1 MRGFP
6 LRSLAATGFGA
17 AFSLAC
23 STADTPTANTPTAE
37 SPAAAVAEAGGL
49 TLTPQQ
55 SGTTNRLQAISPVS
69 STVAWASGTGGT
81 FTLTTDGGRHWR
93 AGVVRGA
100 EALEFRDVEGISATD
115 AYLLSAGTGED
126 ARIYRTADGGRT
138 WKLQFQNHN
147 PDAFY
152 DCFAFWTPSRALT
165 MADAVNGRFPVLRT
179 EDGLHWA
186 RIARRLPAALPGEAA
201 FAASGTCVATFGQN
215 RAWIATG
222 GAEHA
227 RILRTTDGGDTW
239 EAFATPIVQGTP
251 AAGIF
256 TVAFRDADHGIL
268 AGGDLEQANK
278 HTDNVATSSDG
289 GRTWRLAARTPF
301 LGAAY
306 GLTYVPRGSGGS
318 TGRTVVITGPG
329 GAAWSPDE
337 AQSWK
342 RIPGAKDYWA
352 AGFANR
358 HSGWLVGT
366 EGRIL
371 KVDLP
376 AVQ

>member
-6 LRSLAATGFGA
+6 TRSLAATGLAAA
-17 AFSLAC
+17 AFLAC
-23 STADTPTANTPTAE
+23 SSSDTPTAE
-37 SPAAAVAEAGGL
+37 SSVPAATAAAQAGP

-69 STVAWASGTGGT
+69 AAVAWASGTGGT
-81 FTLTTDGGRHWR
+81 YTLTTDGGRHWR
-93 AGVVRGA
+93 AGVVPGA
-100 EALEFRDVEGISATD
+100 EALEFRDVQGISAAE

-126 ARIYRTADGGRT
+126 ARVYHTSNGGAT
-138 WKLQFQNHN
+138 WQLQFQNHN
-147 PDAFY
+147 AAAFY
-152 DCFAFWTPSRALT
+152 DCFAFWTASRGLA
-165 MADAVNGRFPVLRT
+165 MADGVNGRFPVIRT
-179 EDGLHWA
+179 EDGRHWD
-186 RIARRLPAALPGEAA
+186 RIPQNLPAALPGEAA
-201 FAASGTCVATFGQN
+201 FAASGTCVTTFGAN

-227 RILRTTDGGDTW
+227 RILRTTDGGDSW
-239 EAFATPIVQGTP
+239 KAFATPIVQGTP

-256 TVAFRDADHGIL
+256 TVDFRDADHGIL
-268 AGGDLEQANK
+268 AGGDLEQADK
-278 HTDNVATSSDG
+278 HTDNVAVSSDG

-306 GLTYVPRGSGGS
+306 GLTYVPTSSGGPD
-318 TGRTVVITGPG
+318 GRTVVITGPG

-337 AQSWK
+337 GQTWQ
-342 RIPGAKDYWA
+342 RIQGAKDYWA

-358 HSGWLVGT
+358 HVGWLVGT